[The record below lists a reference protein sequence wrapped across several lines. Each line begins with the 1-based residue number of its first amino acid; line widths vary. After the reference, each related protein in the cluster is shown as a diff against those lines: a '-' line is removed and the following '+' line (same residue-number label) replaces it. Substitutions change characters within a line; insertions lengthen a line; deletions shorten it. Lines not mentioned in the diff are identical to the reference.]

1 MNDSY
6 ILELCNSIDNI
17 DIITLESEINM
28 IKTIN
33 ESYNK
38 ASMIVEHYKDISDDN
53 IDYSSF
59 DIFSEDSIIQEESVD
74 PKVLLKTI
82 GLSVAGFGIGIAIG
96 YVLLK
101 AAFKLQS
108 KLANSI
114 VKMNISGNIKTKIN
128 KAKNLSTN
136 ADTSK
141 THIYEDPNII
151 GPDRRFAIT
160 LLDLQKLINYY
171 QTLNSTL
178 ELIST
183 TFKTHFM
190 SANSD
195 GSIDKAT
202 MKKLKENEPMFKGI
216 NVDLASGLINKSK
229 REAYTINEFIKGFK
243 LIEGLSKQI
252 VKLSDEMVTL
262 FNAVSTIDKNK
273 KERVIDKNPESYMY
287 LQEYIENI
295 NKSSSYVKTAIMD
308 EYNKLIESTDNDD

>member
-17 DIITLESEINM
+17 DIVTLESEINM

-38 ASMIVEHYKDISDDN
+38 ASMIIEHYKDISDDN

-114 VKMNISGNIKTKIN
+114 VKMNISGKLKTKIN

-171 QTLNSTL
+171 QTLTSTL

-183 TFKTHFM
+183 TFKKYFM
-190 SANSD
+190 
-195 GSIDKAT
+195 
-202 MKKLKENEPMFKGI
+202 
-216 NVDLASGLINKSK
+216 
-229 REAYTINEFIKGFK
+229 
-243 LIEGLSKQI
+243 
-252 VKLSDEMVTL
+252 
-262 FNAVSTIDKNK
+262 
-273 KERVIDKNPESYMY
+273 
-287 LQEYIENI
+287 
-295 NKSSSYVKTAIMD
+295 
-308 EYNKLIESTDNDD
+308 

>member
-1 MNDSY
+1 M
-6 ILELCNSIDNI
+6 ELCNSIDNI

-38 ASMIVEHYKDISDDN
+38 ASMIIEHYKDISDDN

-59 DIFSEDSIIQEESVD
+59 DIFSEDSIIQEETVD

-114 VKMNISGNIKTKIN
+114 VKMNISGKLKTKIN

-183 TFKTHFM
+183 TFKKHFM

-202 MKKLKENEPMFKGI
+202 MKKLKDNEPMFKGI

-229 REAYTINEFIKGFK
+229 REAYTINEFVKGFE

-252 VKLSDEMVTL
+252 VKLSNEMVTL

>member
-17 DIITLESEINM
+17 DIVTLESEINM

-114 VKMNISGNIKTKIN
+114 VKMNISGNLKTKIN

-183 TFKTHFM
+183 TFKKHFM

-229 REAYTINEFIKGFK
+229 REAYTINEFVKGFE

-252 VKLSDEMVTL
+252 VKLSNEMVTL
-262 FNAVSTIDKNK
+262 FNAVSKTDKHNK
-273 KERVIDKNPESYMY
+273 DRVIDKNPESYMY

>member
-17 DIITLESEINM
+17 DIITLESEISM

-38 ASMIVEHYKDISDDN
+38 ASMIIEHYKDISDDN

-114 VKMNISGNIKTKIN
+114 VKMNISGKLKTKIN

-183 TFKTHFM
+183 TFKKHFM

-229 REAYTINEFIKGFK
+229 REAYTINEFVKGFE

-252 VKLSDEMVTL
+252 VKLSNEMVTL

>member
-17 DIITLESEINM
+17 DIVTLESEINM

-114 VKMNISGNIKTKIN
+114 VKMNISGNLKTKIN

-183 TFKTHFM
+183 TFKKHFM

-229 REAYTINEFIKGFK
+229 REAYTINEFVKGFE

>member
-38 ASMIVEHYKDISDDN
+38 ASMIIEHYKDISDDN

-114 VKMNISGNIKTKIN
+114 VKMNISGNLKTKIN

-229 REAYTINEFIKGFK
+229 REAYTINEFVKGFE

-252 VKLSDEMVTL
+252 VKLSNEMVTL

>member
-38 ASMIVEHYKDISDDN
+38 ASMIIEHYKDISDDN